1 MTVGD
6 DRFSV
11 GDDRPEDRTAGRAAR
26 FGATV
31 RAKVTSG
38 VRTGTEE
45 VVRGGL
51 DQLVR
56 RNLRGVWVSGDV
68 PSGPAVWAANHHSWW
83 DFFVAAAAA
92 RAAGR
97 DDIGV
102 LMDATNVGRRALYDR
117 AGVVG
122 TDRLRTAV
130 DMLRSGMMLV
140 VFPEGRLWPAGGLRE
155 TAPGARWLA
164 EKSGAALHAVATR
177 VVLRAQQAPEAYLDI
192 SPPLPPPPVD
202 GTWPTGGGGGNGPH
216 ATAARWTGAGA
227 IDPLT
232 AELSARLATVDDAL
246 ATADP
251 ERPLPGFR
259 AVVTGVRSWN
269 ERFAR
274 REEQ

>member
-1 MTVGD
+1 MI
-6 DRFSV
+6 
-11 GDDRPEDRTAGRAAR
+11 GRAAR
-26 FGATV
+26 FGANV
-31 RAKVTSG
+31 RTKVTSG
-38 VRTGTEE
+38 VRTGAEE

-56 RNLRGVWVSGDV
+56 RNLRGVWVAGAV
-68 PSGPAVWAANHHSWW
+68 PTGPAVWAANHHSWW
-83 DFFVAAAAA
+83 DFFVAAAAT

-97 DDIGV
+97 DDVGV

-117 AGVVG
+117 AGVVP

-130 DMLRSGMMLV
+130 DMLRDGMLLV
-140 VFPEGRLWPAGGLRE
+140 VFPEGRLWPTGPLRQ

-192 SPPLPPPPVD
+192 S
-202 GTWPTGGGGGNGPH
+202 
-216 ATAARWTGAGA
+216 AAIPAAPARREPWISSTDEERADA
-227 IDPLT
+227 LT
-232 AELSARLATVDDAL
+232 TDLSARLADLDEAL
-246 ATADP
+246 ASADP
-251 ERPLPGFR
+251 ERPLPEFR

-274 REEQ
+274 REDQ